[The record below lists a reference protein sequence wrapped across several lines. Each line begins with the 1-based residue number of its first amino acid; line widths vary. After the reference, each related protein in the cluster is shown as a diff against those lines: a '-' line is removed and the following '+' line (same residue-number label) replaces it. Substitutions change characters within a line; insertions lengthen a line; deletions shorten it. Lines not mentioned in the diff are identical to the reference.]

1 MLLIVIGIGLYYNV
15 IIAWIIFYLIEVF
28 ISLPTGKLPWT
39 TCGNRQKLNKRI
51 FFKKNLILNPQLE
64 HRQLHGHQLRAHKWI
79 STSQQQ
85 QHSSGGVLHKENA
98 RAFPRHRTGKIT
110 KRVF

>member
-39 TCGNRQKLNKRI
+39 TCGNRQIQNKR
-51 FFKKNLILNPQLE
+51 KKSLL
-64 HRQLHGHQLRAHKWI
+64 
-79 STSQQQ
+79 
-85 QHSSGGVLHKENA
+85 
-98 RAFPRHRTGKIT
+98 
-110 KRVF
+110 